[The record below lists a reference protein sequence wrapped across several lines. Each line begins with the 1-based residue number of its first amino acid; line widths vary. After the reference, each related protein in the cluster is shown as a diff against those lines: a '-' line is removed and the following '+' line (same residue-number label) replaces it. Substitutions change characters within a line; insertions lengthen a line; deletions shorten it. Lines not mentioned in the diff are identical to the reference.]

1 MKSVVRI
8 IGGHH
13 RGKKIYFPDTQTL
26 RPTPS
31 RVRETLF
38 NWLMHRIHD
47 ACCLDAFAGSGALGF
62 EAWSRGAG
70 QVTFIEQSPTAY
82 LNLKNQVLAF
92 KSNTLK
98 PIQTDALTY
107 LTQTHEQFNLIF
119 LDPPFDNPTLL
130 NNSISLL
137 EERNILLEQG
147 LIYTESAHPIT
158 PNPMHWDTLKEKK
171 TGLIYYGLHQKK

>member
-13 RGKKIYFPDTQTL
+13 RGKKIHFPDTLSL

-38 NWLMHRIHD
+38 NWLMHSIHGTR
-47 ACCLDAFAGSGALGF
+47 CLDAFAGSGALGF

-70 QVTFIEQSPTAY
+70 HVTFIEQSPTAF
-82 LNLKNQVLAF
+82 LNLKKQALAF
-92 KSNTLK
+92 KSSTLE

-107 LTQTHEQFNLIF
+107 LTHTHEQFNLIF
-119 LDPPFDNPTLL
+119 LDPPFDKPALL

-147 LIYTESAHPIT
+147 LIYTESAQPIT
-158 PNPMHWDTLKEKK
+158 LNPAHWETLKEKK
-171 TGLIYYGLHQKK
+171 AGLIYYSLHQKK